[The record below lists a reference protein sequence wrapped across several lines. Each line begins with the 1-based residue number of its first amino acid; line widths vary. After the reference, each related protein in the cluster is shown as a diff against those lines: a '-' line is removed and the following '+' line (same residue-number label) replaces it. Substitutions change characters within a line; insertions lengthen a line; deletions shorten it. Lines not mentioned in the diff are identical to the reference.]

1 MTRPREWPN
10 FAKEVRDRA
19 AEEAAR
25 GARALEPLLEQEV
38 SETERVR
45 RVGIAMKCFQI
56 ILRLLESVGA
66 QTRP

>member
-25 GARALEPLLEQEV
+25 GARALEPLLESEV
-38 SETERVR
+38 GETERVR

-56 ILRLLESVGA
+56 I
-66 QTRP
+66 